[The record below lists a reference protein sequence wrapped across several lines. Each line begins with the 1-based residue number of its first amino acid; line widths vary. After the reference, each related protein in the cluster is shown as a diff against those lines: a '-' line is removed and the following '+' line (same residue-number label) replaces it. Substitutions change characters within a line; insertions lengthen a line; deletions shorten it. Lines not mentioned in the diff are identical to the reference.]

1 MQVCRGLPSFADT
14 PLALTIGNF
23 DGVHR
28 GHQAMLARVK
38 AAASSHGVPGAVLTF
53 VPPPREFF
61 APEHAPPRLSTVR
74 DKLECFA
81 QLGLDR
87 AYLARFNRAL
97 AALAPDEF
105 IERVLV
111 RSLGVRW
118 LLVGDDFRFGK
129 DRRGNFHTLQ
139 AAAPAY
145 GYTLETLGTV
155 EINGERVSSTA
166 IREALARGDLEWA
179 AQLLGRPY
187 TLAGHVGHGRRL
199 GRGLGFPTANIALS
213 HKPALSGIFAVR
225 VHGLDE
231 RVHDGV
237 ASLGVRPT
245 VTSEGRPLLEVHL
258 FDFDQAIYGRRIRV
272 EFLHKLRDEEK
283 YPDLPALTRQIE
295 RDAAAARA
303 YLAQH

>member
-1 MQVCRGLPSFADT
+1 
-14 PLALTIGNF
+14 
-23 DGVHR
+23 
-28 GHQAMLARVK
+28 
-38 AAASSHGVPGAVLTF
+38 
-53 VPPPREFF
+53 
-61 APEHAPPRLSTVR
+61 VR